1 MPEPLHTSAKTRA
14 LNALCLQICAC
25 ELGAVLLG
33 GLSGPKAL
41 SSSSGYAS
49 ALVFVYR
56 SRSSSGQPF
65 LYHLQ
70 PVFIRK
76 PTDHAA
82 VDPPRGRRGSGPR
95 L

>member
-1 MPEPLHTSAKTRA
+1 MPEPLTHVGQNPCTQRGFVCRSARVSLVPFCCGIPVK
-14 LNALCLQICAC
+14 
-25 ELGAVLLG
+25 
-33 GLSGPKAL
+33 LSGPKAL

-56 SRSSSGQPF
+56 SGQPF